1 MILPWKNY
9 LETNEVSFQLTETI
23 KYIAYPNGNKYIL
36 KQETDKPDVI
46 FKEYTDWEHEKQW
59 ISDNY
64 SDIYGVY
71 EPCPHTE
78 IDSDDEKQCFFGKTE
93 DGLYLDRIQ
102 RKEEWMN
109 HSLTYD
115 IMHIPNWGVLHT
127 SDGGKTLWKTEWC
140 DRTDEYYNTMRCD
153 IFPDNPGWKQVDKA
167 EILIELDS
175 ILSENIKY
183 GIINESFPLPDKYV
197 DSNNKLSMIG
207 NIIIP

>member
-23 KYIAYPNGNKYIL
+23 KYIAYPNGNNYIL
-36 KQETDKPDVI
+36 KQETDKTDVI
-46 FKEYTDWEHEKQW
+46 FEKYPDWENEKQW

-71 EPCPHTE
+71 EPCTYSE
-78 IDSDDEKQCFFGKTE
+78 IDSDDEKQCFFGKTD

-115 IMHIPNWGVLHT
+115 IIHIPNWGILHT

-153 IFPDNPGWKQVDKA
+153 VFPDNPGWKQVDKA
-167 EILIELDS
+167 EILIELDL
-175 ILSENIKY
+175 ILSENIKH
-183 GIINESFPLPDKYV
+183 GIINESFPLPDTYV
-197 DSNNKLSMIG
+197 RSNNKLSMIG
-207 NIIIP
+207 SIIIP